1 MRSGNHLVDI
11 MDDDMNNEA
20 RMLAEDRAYCF
31 DCESSPCKC
40 SEYKEARQKELEA
53 YCPTF
58 DSFLSEKHIE
68 SISNTEDDCLDDD
81 FPDAF
86 DNWFGGLDTDDLMP
100 YANLFG
106 IEMNIRG
113 YKECHDNVVKS
124 IDRITA
130 K

>member
-40 SEYKEARQKELEA
+40 AEYKEARQKELEA

-58 DSFLSEKHIE
+58 EDFLAQKWSDNV
-68 SISNTEDDCLDDD
+68 SCTENDCLDDD
-81 FPDAF
+81 QPDAYDGWIGSLEGF
-86 DNWFGGLDTDDLMP
+86 ELQKYAEEHGLMC
-100 YANLFG
+100 FRKG
-106 IEMNIRG
+106 QKVG
-113 YKECHDNVVKS
+113 K
-124 IDRITA
+124 
-130 K
+130 